1 MDIRLVKQE
10 ELDRLKWDSCIHYA
24 SNGSVVGYKWF
35 LNNVTK
41 DWDTLVEG
49 DYESVMPLT
58 WNKDALGRDVLRQP
72 ILIRELGIFSVHIL
86 SPKRIGAFLN
96 AIPTDYQSIQIAL
109 NERNTFETNKSFQWN
124 AKSNHQILLT
134 DGYTVISKKYSKAL
148 KADLEAQQDHLIPI
162 SNIKPERLAD
172 FYRQH
177 TRDRKQREEKF
188 HAVQRIMYNAMHR
201 GIGFTTGIT
210 DLQGNLL
217 AANFFIY
224 SHGKVL
230 SFLPMETLAG
240 AKVGALNM
248 LFDLFI
254 RSHAGRPL
262 ILDFNTSDNYP
273 KEFGAKENQY
283 FQIEKEERKWKFLD
297 KIMG

>member
-1 MDIRLVKQE
+1 MNIRFVQQEDI
-10 ELDRLKWDSCIHYA
+10 DRLKWDSCIHYA

-41 DWDTLVEG
+41 DWDALVEG
-49 DYESVMPLT
+49 DYESVFPLT
-58 WNKDALGRDVLRQP
+58 WSKDALGRSVLRQP
-72 ILIRELGIFSVHIL
+72 VLIRELGIFSVHIL
-86 SPKRIGAFLN
+86 SPKRIAAFLE
-96 AIPTDYQSIQIAL
+96 AIPEEYQSVQIAL
-109 NERNTFETNKSFQWN
+109 NERNTFETDADLQWN
-124 AKSNHQILLT
+124 SRSNHQLLLT
-134 DGYTVISKKYSKAL
+134 DGYTAICNNYRGEL
-148 KADLEAQQDHLIPI
+148 KGNLEAQQDYLIPI

-172 FYRQH
+172 FFRQH
-177 TRDRKQREEKF
+177 SKDKKQLEEKF

-210 DLQGNLL
+210 DLKGDLL

-230 SFLPMETLAG
+230 SFLPVETSSG

-262 ILDFNTSDNYP
+262 ILDFNTAQTYP
-273 KEFGAKENQY
+273 QLFGAQENQY
-283 FQIEKEERKWKFLD
+283 YQIGKEERKWKFLD
-297 KIMG
+297 RIRK